1 MKSELLPIGSVV
13 LLEGGTKAVMI
24 NGYKMKEKIEEDKIY
39 DYVGCVFPEGFMEQI
54 YVLFDANQIK
64 DVLFVGCMDGVEE
77 YLKNIEN
84 GVVNVPVSSLP
95 GGAQISVPAGKRGA
109 RRKAPTKP
117 LSISEMRAKY
127 TKQVIS
133 GGQSKI
139 FDIDAYLAEDHSQ
152 DNVNLGE

>member
-24 NGYKMKEKIEEDKIY
+24 NGYKMKEKVEDEKIY
-39 DYVGCVFPEGFMEQI
+39 DYVACVFPEGFMEQL

-64 DVLFVGCMDGVEE
+64 DVLFVGCMDGIDD

-84 GVVNVPVSSLP
+84 GITNAPISALP
-95 GGAQISVPAGKRGA
+95 DGANISVAGRRTA
-109 RRKAPTKP
+109 RRKAPTNP
-117 LSISEMRAKY
+117 LSKSEMRAKY

-133 GGQSKI
+133 GGNTKI
-139 FDIDAYLAEDHSQ
+139 FDVDAYLAEDHSQ